1 MMKEESDLKGLR
13 GWLILIGLGL
23 VFSPIRL
30 VAIYYPLFSQ
40 IFTDGTWEIVTTQG
54 SEFYHPLWAPL
65 LIGELIFNGGLVL
78 LCLYLIYLFFTRDQL
93 FPKVYIFMMVIS
105 FVFILLDAWIS
116 TIVLPDEPMFDPDT
130 TKGFI
135 NAIIGVIVW
144 VPYMLV
150 SRRVKAT
157 FVEPVA
163 NQVNQ
168 PTIEQVG

>member
-1 MMKEESDLKGLR
+1 MNEESDLKGLR

-30 VAIYYPLFSQ
+30 VATCYPLFSQ

-54 SEFYHPLWAPL
+54 SEFYHPIWAPL
-65 LIGELIFNGGLVL
+65 LIGELIFNVGLVL
-78 LCLYLIYLFFTRDQL
+78 LCLYLMYLFFTRAQL

-105 FVFILLDAWIS
+105 FVFILFDAWIS